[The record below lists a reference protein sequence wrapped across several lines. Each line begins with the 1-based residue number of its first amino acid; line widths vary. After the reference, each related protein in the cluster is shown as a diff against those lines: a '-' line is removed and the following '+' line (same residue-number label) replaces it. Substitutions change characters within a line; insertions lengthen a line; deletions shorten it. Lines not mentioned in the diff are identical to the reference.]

1 MVIVLPGIHAPDE
14 LISQN
19 LKVQYTVKKERG
31 AFGGIGRK
39 VTAFSYIM

>member
-19 LKVQYTVKKERG
+19 LKVQYTVRKEGRHLAG
-31 AFGGIGRK
+31 TGRK
-39 VTAFSYIM
+39 VM